1 MQFFVF
7 MFAEMAN
14 DIKESVAELKCKLE
28 TMKQLLAENGAL
40 GAVPQ
45 RDPTGHEPFFR
56 HSPSSSSASQDY
68 LTNRRYYSRREAS
81 LIDGN
86 FLSAIFGV
94 IFLLIVGV
102 SFYAFQNLYFAIL
115 KKFPSKHTE
124 L

>member
-1 MQFFVF
+1 
-7 MFAEMAN
+7 
-14 DIKESVAELKCKLE
+14 
-28 TMKQLLAENGAL
+28 MKQLLAENGSL

-45 RDPTGHEPFFR
+45 QREPLNGGD
-56 HSPSSSSASQDY
+56 A
-68 LTNRRYYSRREAS
+68 LREAS

-94 IFLLIVGV
+94 IFLLIIGV